1 MPLTLGGSGRDTL
14 DPEPRSLWCPG
25 PQTLPGD
32 APDPALLRGPRPF
45 LGMLPLRCPGAQTLP
60 GDAPDPL
67 RCPGP
72 QIRTGDAAS
81 PALPRGPRSFLRMLP
96 LRCPGPQIGTGG
108 SPDPAPPPSRGPR
121 SFLRIRRLRC
131 PGPQTLPGGS
141 PVPALLGG
149 HHRLPFLCPRP
160 VPPAFGHL
168 LGLAPFWYSGPRPR
182 RSRAP
187 VSGLCQSLSKGLC
200 YACS

>member
-1 MPLTLGGSGRDTL
+1 MSLAMDVLGLSFLLAHHQRLPWCPGPQTFPEDSP
-14 DPEPRSLWCPG
+14 DPLWCPG
-25 PQTLPGD
+25 PQTGTGGSPDL
-32 APDPALLRGPRPF
+32 APAPSRGLRPF
-45 LGMLPLRCPGAQTLP
+45 LRIH
-60 GDAPDPL
+60 PL

-72 QIRTGDAAS
+72 QT
-81 PALPRGPRSFLRMLP
+81 
-96 LRCPGPQIGTGG
+96 GTGG

-121 SFLRIRRLRC
+121 PFLRIRRLRC

-182 RSRAP
+182 WSHAP
-187 VSGLCQSLSKGLC
+187 VWF
-200 YACS
+200 